1 VSQVHT
7 LVSLVLRFLSALPH
21 LGQSTAGTTGGVP
34 IRLPAPSS
42 QRIRN
47 TGCYLSLGLSPNGV
61 IPETSFSALR
71 YLDCWI

>member
-47 TGCYLSLGLSPNGV
+47 TGCY
-61 IPETSFSALR
+61 
-71 YLDCWI
+71 